1 MLLTKLQFFECTH
14 WDIHKGNIH
23 KGKYKRH
30 EAQKKTGCGRRLR
43 QQRGKEDINT
53 WSLTPIHYRGEG
65 GGKTREKRGVCM

>member
-1 MLLTKLQFFECTH
+1 LNVHTGTYIRETYTKENTKDMKL
-14 WDIHKGNIH
+14 K
-23 KGKYKRH
+23 
-30 EAQKKTGCGRRLR
+30 KKTGCGRRLR